1 MHGDKKVAGLV
12 YSYTYTYHISVLGSR
27 SRLLHRFD
35 YHRVGGIDFP
45 ACTGHHFSFWTT

>member
-12 YSYTYTYHISVLGSR
+12 YSYTYTYYISVSGSR
-27 SRLLHRFD
+27 LRHRFD

-45 ACTGHHFSFWTT
+45 ACTDHHFSF